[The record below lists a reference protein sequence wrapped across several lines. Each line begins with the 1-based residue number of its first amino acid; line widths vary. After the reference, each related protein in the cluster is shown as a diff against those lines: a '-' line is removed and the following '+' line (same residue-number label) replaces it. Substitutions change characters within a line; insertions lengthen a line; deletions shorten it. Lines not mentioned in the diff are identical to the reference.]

1 MAERTRGSGSQH
13 NGGSKYVAERS
24 HSQTLWH
31 RATNYPGTH
40 GYLCFLRIGC
50 GGFGSRRAR
59 LASLCLVE
67 PRTDAQRTGSNTSPD
82 QSPNPCEFLL
92 SHPAASRCKSG
103 KGLETTLAALLRVI
117 GGRSEHVRSERQPG
131 AFRRQDV

>member
-40 GYLCFLRIGC
+40 GYLCFLRNGC
-50 GGFGSRRAR
+50 GGFGSPGGMVPFF
-59 LASLCLVE
+59 CLFW
-67 PRTDAQRTGSNTSPD
+67 PRNRKQGTRGKKLPGHTPHHSVYFFFSP
-82 QSPNPCEFLL
+82 
-92 SHPAASRCKSG
+92 
-103 KGLETTLAALLRVI
+103 T
-117 GGRSEHVRSERQPG
+117 PG
-131 AFRRQDV
+131 VTHNRNSI

>member
-40 GYLCFLRIGC
+40 GYLCFLRNGC
-50 GGFGSRRAR
+50 GGFGSRRGR
-59 LASLCLVE
+59 LPSFCLVL
-67 PRTDAQRTGSNTSPD
+67 PRTEKPRTWGNTTPAQASPHI
-82 QSPNPCEFLL
+82 EFLF
-92 SHPAASRCKSG
+92 SHTAASCC
-103 KGLETTLAALLRVI
+103 
-117 GGRSEHVRSERQPG
+117 
-131 AFRRQDV
+131 